1 MEVSEEEMLPQKYL
15 KCAFPKVDGLPD
27 RLVNLMNRIEYEY
40 ADGVKLILSQG
51 KVVDG
56 LILDIDVIH
65 ETSEVI
71 DRKCIDD
78 MIIDLRNRERDV
90 FESVITNESRELF
103 NAS

>member
-1 MEVSEEEMLPQKYL
+1 MLPQKYL